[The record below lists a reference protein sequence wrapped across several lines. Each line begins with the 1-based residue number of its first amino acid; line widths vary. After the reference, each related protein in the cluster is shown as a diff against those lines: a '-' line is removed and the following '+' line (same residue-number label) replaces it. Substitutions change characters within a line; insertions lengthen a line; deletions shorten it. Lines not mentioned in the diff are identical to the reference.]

1 MADKY
6 TDDKLYK
13 VVRKDGSHLN
23 TKVNPDGTKSALQF
37 TDDNND
43 LNGPVDLIEVDEEE
57 LIRTEYIQ
65 VPQNKR
71 SLGELLVDEVFV
83 PVIRDA
89 TTQLLEYGTAKAETW
104 IEEKVVPVAKTK
116 VKAGWENLKLFI
128 STIKDSDKP
137 IKATQIIAEQ
147 KSASNSSEIEVVNK
161 VECGNKDEKKY
172 VLSPG
177 EVEILL
183 DNLYG
188 NVFFVSDEKSVS
200 SESYIEMLQEPIPEQ
215 ELSIESNPQALKR
228 IEKKYIAE
236 ILKSGSSEIPKR
248 REDQSEES
256 YVMMRKFGLILLRD
270 IMEERDSLVHREF
283 SDFLTV
289 EDECQIREKFN
300 NSPTLPD
307 DDINTS
313 VDQTKKLIIAIK
325 NGLEYP
331 SSKNGF
337 KYDDIIGFFNQL
349 SQIFDWSIYEKSTL
363 GNESKR
369 KWYAVILSQWME
381 GSGLSYIM
389 QRAIDYHKQH
399 PENFRVSAYQPPTI
413 YNDNSKEHRNVV
425 FADTLEAIEN
435 IVLFSISNYFLRFSN
450 EYKKIHGVDEFD
462 NNWYEYVEFGTT
474 NPLTILLQR
483 NGFSRES
490 ATFIKTALLRNT
502 LRISLHVSQ
511 DLLKNR
517 LVLHQT
523 IAIT

>member
-65 VPQNKR
+65 VLQNKR

-183 DNLYG
+183 DTARRSALMIAASLSILNNSVVMDDGTDPDRVAVIQRGSEQLSSKDITTQIDLLLDDKNSGLIDESSITMLRAFRDGMFIG
-188 NVFFVSDEKSVS
+188 NGK
-200 SESYIEMLQEPIPEQ
+200 PIPV
-215 ELSIESNPQALKR
+215 SR
-228 IEKKYIAE
+228 YIDAG
-236 ILKSGSSEIPKR
+236 K
-248 REDQSEES
+248 
-256 YVMMRKFGLILLRD
+256 
-270 IMEERDSLVHREF
+270 
-283 SDFLTV
+283 
-289 EDECQIREKFN
+289 
-300 NSPTLPD
+300 
-307 DDINTS
+307 
-313 VDQTKKLIIAIK
+313 
-325 NGLEYP
+325 
-331 SSKNGF
+331 
-337 KYDDIIGFFNQL
+337 
-349 SQIFDWSIYEKSTL
+349 
-363 GNESKR
+363 
-369 KWYAVILSQWME
+369 
-381 GSGLSYIM
+381 
-389 QRAIDYHKQH
+389 
-399 PENFRVSAYQPPTI
+399 
-413 YNDNSKEHRNVV
+413 
-425 FADTLEAIEN
+425 
-435 IVLFSISNYFLRFSN
+435 
-450 EYKKIHGVDEFD
+450 
-462 NNWYEYVEFGTT
+462 
-474 NPLTILLQR
+474 
-483 NGFSRES
+483 
-490 ATFIKTALLRNT
+490 
-502 LRISLHVSQ
+502 
-511 DLLKNR
+511 
-517 LVLHQT
+517 
-523 IAIT
+523 

>member
-183 DNLYG
+183 DTARRSALMIAA
-188 NVFFVSDEKSVS
+188 S
-200 SESYIEMLQEPIPEQ
+200 
-215 ELSIESNPQALKR
+215 LSIL
-228 IEKKYIAE
+228 
-236 ILKSGSSEIPKR
+236 
-248 REDQSEES
+248 
-256 YVMMRKFGLILLRD
+256 
-270 IMEERDSLVHREF
+270 
-283 SDFLTV
+283 
-289 EDECQIREKFN
+289 N
-300 NSPTLPD
+300 NSVVMD
-307 DDINTS
+307 DGTDPERVAMI
-313 VDQTKKLIIAIK
+313 QRGIEQL
-325 NGLEYP
+325 
-331 SSKNGF
+331 SSK
-337 KYDDIIGFFNQL
+337 DITT
-349 SQIFDWSIYEKSTL
+349 QI
-363 GNESKR
+363 
-369 KWYAVILSQWME
+369 
-381 GSGLSYIM
+381 
-389 QRAIDYHKQH
+389 
-399 PENFRVSAYQPPTI
+399 
-413 YNDNSKEHRNVV
+413 
-425 FADTLEAIEN
+425 
-435 IVLFSISNYFLRFSN
+435 
-450 EYKKIHGVDEFD
+450 
-462 NNWYEYVEFGTT
+462 
-474 NPLTILLQR
+474 
-483 NGFSRES
+483 
-490 ATFIKTALLRNT
+490 
-502 LRISLHVSQ
+502 
-511 DLLKNR
+511 DLL
-517 LVLHQT
+517 LDLSLIH
-523 IAIT
+523 I

>member
-183 DNLYG
+183 DTARRSALMIAA
-188 NVFFVSDEKSVS
+188 S
-200 SESYIEMLQEPIPEQ
+200 
-215 ELSIESNPQALKR
+215 LSIL
-228 IEKKYIAE
+228 
-236 ILKSGSSEIPKR
+236 
-248 REDQSEES
+248 
-256 YVMMRKFGLILLRD
+256 
-270 IMEERDSLVHREF
+270 
-283 SDFLTV
+283 
-289 EDECQIREKFN
+289 N
-300 NSPTLPD
+300 NSVVMD
-307 DDINTS
+307 DGTDPERVAMI
-313 VDQTKKLIIAIK
+313 QRGI
-325 NGLEYP
+325 E
-331 SSKNGF
+331 
-337 KYDDIIGFFNQL
+337 QL
-349 SQIFDWSIYEKSTL
+349 CRTL
-363 GNESKR
+363 G
-369 KWYAVILSQWME
+369 
-381 GSGLSYIM
+381 
-389 QRAIDYHKQH
+389 
-399 PENFRVSAYQPPTI
+399 
-413 YNDNSKEHRNVV
+413 
-425 FADTLEAIEN
+425 
-435 IVLFSISNYFLRFSN
+435 
-450 EYKKIHGVDEFD
+450 
-462 NNWYEYVEFGTT
+462 
-474 NPLTILLQR
+474 
-483 NGFSRES
+483 
-490 ATFIKTALLRNT
+490 
-502 LRISLHVSQ
+502 
-511 DLLKNR
+511 
-517 LVLHQT
+517 
-523 IAIT
+523 

>member
-104 IEEKVVPVAKTK
+104 IEEKVVLVAKTK

-183 DNLYG
+183 DTARRSALMIAASLSILNNSVVMDDGTDPERVAMIQRGIEQLSSKDITTQIDLLLDNKNSGLIDESSIIMLRAFRDGMFIG
-188 NVFFVSDEKSVS
+188 NGK
-200 SESYIEMLQEPIPEQ
+200 PIPV
-215 ELSIESNPQALKR
+215 SR
-228 IEKKYIAE
+228 YIDAG
-236 ILKSGSSEIPKR
+236 K
-248 REDQSEES
+248 
-256 YVMMRKFGLILLRD
+256 
-270 IMEERDSLVHREF
+270 
-283 SDFLTV
+283 
-289 EDECQIREKFN
+289 
-300 NSPTLPD
+300 
-307 DDINTS
+307 
-313 VDQTKKLIIAIK
+313 
-325 NGLEYP
+325 
-331 SSKNGF
+331 
-337 KYDDIIGFFNQL
+337 
-349 SQIFDWSIYEKSTL
+349 
-363 GNESKR
+363 
-369 KWYAVILSQWME
+369 
-381 GSGLSYIM
+381 
-389 QRAIDYHKQH
+389 
-399 PENFRVSAYQPPTI
+399 
-413 YNDNSKEHRNVV
+413 
-425 FADTLEAIEN
+425 
-435 IVLFSISNYFLRFSN
+435 
-450 EYKKIHGVDEFD
+450 
-462 NNWYEYVEFGTT
+462 
-474 NPLTILLQR
+474 
-483 NGFSRES
+483 
-490 ATFIKTALLRNT
+490 
-502 LRISLHVSQ
+502 
-511 DLLKNR
+511 
-517 LVLHQT
+517 
-523 IAIT
+523 

>member
-183 DNLYG
+183 DTARRSALMIAASLSILNNSVVMDDGTDPERVAMIQRGIEQLSSKDITTQIDLLLDDKNSGLIDESSITMLRAFRDGMFIG
-188 NVFFVSDEKSVS
+188 NGT
-200 SESYIEMLQEPIPEQ
+200 PIPV
-215 ELSIESNPQALKR
+215 SR
-228 IEKKYIAE
+228 YT
-236 ILKSGSSEIPKR
+236 G
-248 REDQSEES
+248 
-256 YVMMRKFGLILLRD
+256 
-270 IMEERDSLVHREF
+270 
-283 SDFLTV
+283 
-289 EDECQIREKFN
+289 DEN
-300 NSPTLPD
+300 LN
-307 DDINTS
+307 
-313 VDQTKKLIIAIK
+313 
-325 NGLEYP
+325 
-331 SSKNGF
+331 
-337 KYDDIIGFFNQL
+337 
-349 SQIFDWSIYEKSTL
+349 
-363 GNESKR
+363 
-369 KWYAVILSQWME
+369 
-381 GSGLSYIM
+381 
-389 QRAIDYHKQH
+389 
-399 PENFRVSAYQPPTI
+399 
-413 YNDNSKEHRNVV
+413 
-425 FADTLEAIEN
+425 
-435 IVLFSISNYFLRFSN
+435 
-450 EYKKIHGVDEFD
+450 
-462 NNWYEYVEFGTT
+462 
-474 NPLTILLQR
+474 
-483 NGFSRES
+483 
-490 ATFIKTALLRNT
+490 
-502 LRISLHVSQ
+502 
-511 DLLKNR
+511 
-517 LVLHQT
+517 
-523 IAIT
+523 

>member
-147 KSASNSSEIEVVNK
+147 KSASNSSEIEAVNK

-183 DNLYG
+183 DTARRSALMIAASLSILNNSVVMDDGTDPERVAMIQRGIEQLSSKDITTQIDLLLDNKNSGLIDESSIIMLRAFRDGMFIG
-188 NVFFVSDEKSVS
+188 NGK
-200 SESYIEMLQEPIPEQ
+200 PIPV
-215 ELSIESNPQALKR
+215 SR
-228 IEKKYIAE
+228 YIDAG
-236 ILKSGSSEIPKR
+236 K
-248 REDQSEES
+248 
-256 YVMMRKFGLILLRD
+256 
-270 IMEERDSLVHREF
+270 
-283 SDFLTV
+283 
-289 EDECQIREKFN
+289 
-300 NSPTLPD
+300 
-307 DDINTS
+307 
-313 VDQTKKLIIAIK
+313 
-325 NGLEYP
+325 
-331 SSKNGF
+331 
-337 KYDDIIGFFNQL
+337 
-349 SQIFDWSIYEKSTL
+349 
-363 GNESKR
+363 
-369 KWYAVILSQWME
+369 
-381 GSGLSYIM
+381 
-389 QRAIDYHKQH
+389 
-399 PENFRVSAYQPPTI
+399 
-413 YNDNSKEHRNVV
+413 
-425 FADTLEAIEN
+425 
-435 IVLFSISNYFLRFSN
+435 
-450 EYKKIHGVDEFD
+450 
-462 NNWYEYVEFGTT
+462 
-474 NPLTILLQR
+474 
-483 NGFSRES
+483 
-490 ATFIKTALLRNT
+490 
-502 LRISLHVSQ
+502 
-511 DLLKNR
+511 
-517 LVLHQT
+517 
-523 IAIT
+523 